1 VLVHRQPL
9 TDVHPEGA
17 GEVAKMLKV
26 EVPTALIRGEVE
38 EGYGKVADAFRRNF
52 SERGEI
58 GAACAFYRDGHKVV
72 DLWGGYRDG
81 IEKLPWERDTLVT
94 VFSSTKGMSSTAIP
108 IAHSRGWIDVDER
121 VATYWPEFAQN
132 GKAAITVR
140 QLMSH
145 QAGLAIL
152 DRKLD
157 LATVADPDRL
167 ATILA
172 AQTPGWEPGTRQ
184 GYHAVTLG
192 FYESELLRRVD
203 PQARTLGRFFAEEIA
218 DPLDAEFYI
227 GVPAGVGD
235 ERIATIHAFAPP
247 EMLLHINDMP
257 TRLLVSMLNPRG
269 TLSRAMRTM
278 SFLLEP
284 GAFNRREVREAELPS
299 VNGTGQIRAMAR
311 IYGCLATGGTE
322 LGLGP
327 ETLRLLE
334 EPGTAPSGKQRDLVV
349 QMNARFSLGYL
360 KPSPGHEF
368 GSSDRAY
375 GTPGGG
381 GSLGFVDPDAGV
393 GYAYGMNR
401 LGFHNPIDPRE
412 LAIRA
417 AFYDVIGERPQ
428 TG

>member
-1 VLVHRQPL
+1 
-9 TDVHPEGA
+9 
-17 GEVAKMLKV
+17 MLKV
-26 EVPTALIRGEVE
+26 EVPAKLIGGEVE
-38 EGYGKVADAFRRNF
+38 EGYGEVADAFRSNF
-52 SERGEI
+52 AERGEI
-58 GAACAFYRDGHKVV
+58 GAACAFYQDGRKVV

-81 IEKLPWERDTLVT
+81 IAKLPWERDTLVT

-108 IAHSRGWIDVDER
+108 VAHSRGWIDVEEP
-121 VATYWPEFAQN
+121 VASYWPEFAQN
-132 GKAAITVR
+132 GKGAITVR

-157 LATVADPDRL
+157 LATVADPGLL
-167 ATILA
+167 APVLA
-172 AQTPGWEPGTRQ
+172 AQEPAWEPGTRH

-203 PQARTLGRFFAEEIA
+203 PSGRSLGQFFADEIA
-218 DPLDAEFYI
+218 GPLDAEFYI

-235 ERIATIHAFAPP
+235 ERIATIHAFTPP
-247 EMLLHINDMP
+247 EVLLHLNKMP
-257 TRLLVSMLNPRG
+257 ARLLLSMLNPRG
-269 TLSRAMRTM
+269 TLSRAMRTLP
-278 SFLLEP
+278 FLLEP
-284 GAFNRREVREAELPS
+284 DAFNRREVREAELPS

-311 IYGCLATGGTE
+311 IYGSLATGGRE
-322 LGLGP
+322 LGLRA

-334 EPGTAPSGKQRDLVV
+334 EPGIDPSGRRRDLVV
-349 QMNARFSLGYL
+349 QMNTRFSLGYL
-360 KPSPGHEF
+360 KPFPGFEF

-401 LGFHNPIDPRE
+401 LGFYNPIDPRE
-412 LAIRA
+412 LALRA
-417 AFYDVIGERPQ
+417 AFYEVIGERPQ
-428 TG
+428 TM

>member
-1 VLVHRQPL
+1 
-9 TDVHPEGA
+9 
-17 GEVAKMLKV
+17 MLKV
-26 EVPTALIRGEVE
+26 DVPAGLVRGEVE

-52 SERGEI
+52 AERGEI
-58 GAACAFYRDGHKVV
+58 GAVCAFYRDGRKVV

-108 IAHSRGWIDVDER
+108 VAHARGWIDVEEP
-121 VATYWPEFAQN
+121 VASYWPEFAQN
-132 GKAAITVR
+132 GKGAITVR

-172 AQTPGWEPGTRQ
+172 AQTPAWEPGTRQ

-203 PQARTLGRFFAEEIA
+203 PHARSLGRFFAEEIA
-218 DPLDAEFYI
+218 GPLDAEFYI
-227 GVPAGVGD
+227 GVPPEVGD
-235 ERIATIHAFAPP
+235 ERIATIHAFTPA

-278 SFLLEP
+278 PFLLKP

-322 LGLGP
+322 LGLRP

-334 EPGTAPSGKQRDLVV
+334 EPGTDPSGQAAGSGGADEHPVL
-349 QMNARFSLGYL
+349 ARV
-360 KPSPGHEF
+360 PEAVP
-368 GSSDRAY
+368 R
-375 GTPGGG
+375 
-381 GSLGFVDPDAGV
+381 VRV
-393 GYAYGMNR
+393 
-401 LGFHNPIDPRE
+401 RE
-412 LAIRA
+412 L
-417 AFYDVIGERPQ
+417 GPGLWH
-428 TG
+428 TGGWRLARVRRS